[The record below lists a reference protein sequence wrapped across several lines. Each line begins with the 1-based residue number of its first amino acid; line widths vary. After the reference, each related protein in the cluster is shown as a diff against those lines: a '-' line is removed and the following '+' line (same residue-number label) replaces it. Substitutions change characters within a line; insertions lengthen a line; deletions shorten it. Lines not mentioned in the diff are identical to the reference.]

1 MAKDEERGRQARSAK
16 APSLRLHPMHQSTN
30 MHNMTRVPNMGS
42 IGMKITN
49 FHYSQAFPPRD
60 PSLAEYPKWIHM
72 KGYASEVVDNA
83 EHEAHLLARPP
94 KDGPKL
100 PDIQP
105 EQPPAETKPPGEVL
119 VGANDE
125 RAILEQIAKERGIKT
140 DGRWNISRL
149 RATVERETK
158 DL

>member
-1 MAKDEERGRQARSAK
+1 MAKDEERGRQARGAK

-94 KDGPKL
+94 KDGPAL
-100 PDIQP
+100 PEIKP
-105 EQPPAETKPPGEVL
+105 ELEVTPPAPGTL
-119 VGANDE
+119 TLQGSNDE
-125 RAILEQIAKERGIKT
+125 REMLEQIARERGIKT